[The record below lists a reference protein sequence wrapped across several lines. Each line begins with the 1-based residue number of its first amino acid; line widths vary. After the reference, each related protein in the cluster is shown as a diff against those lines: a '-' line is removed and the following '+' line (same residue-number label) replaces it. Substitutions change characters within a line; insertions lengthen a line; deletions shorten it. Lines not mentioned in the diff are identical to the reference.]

1 MWGFSVYKVFIGMN
15 QEQKNAIKKLW
26 VTSGNISARDS
37 TYFSS
42 QFKDFEEY
50 YELIADVHGIEGG
63 VKGLKS
69 AIINDANEY
78 LSKPENQDCP
88 NTNVRMFDINL
99 EEGMNSEAKMH
110 QWTFGRMGN
119 KPTFSYYYDLPDDW
133 ECSVDTNSDDNDY
146 LNDMECFDDECLM
159 DVTREVGR
167 IIRKKYGIYGNT
179 NIYDRSEIKK

>member
-1 MWGFSVYKVFIGMN
+1 MN

-110 QWTFGRMGN
+110 QWTFGRMGS

-146 LNDMECFDDECLM
+146 LNDLECFDDECLM
-159 DVTREVGR
+159 GVTREVGR
-167 IIRKKYGIYGNT
+167 IIYKKYGIYGNT
-179 NIYDRSEIKK
+179 TISERKENTPTD